1 MYGPV
6 RTNLKYVMKG
16 NQKAALKA
24 AKARR
29 VEKAKAATEK
39 KAEKK

>member
-16 NQKAALKA
+16 NQKAAAKVAKA
-24 AKARR
+24 ARI
-29 VEKAKAATEK
+29 EKAKAAAAK